1 MKEIDRVF
9 TRCPFFGSRQIAV
22 YLRREGAVVRRHRV
36 RRLMAR
42 MGLEAIYKA
51 GSLIEDIGKERQPNR
66 HAKRALIWIIPGER
80 QRRYSC
86 RVKLQH
92 IDAEVGLELFIRH
105 SASGET
111 KS

>member
-1 MKEIDRVF
+1 VF
-9 TRCPFFGSRQIAV
+9 TKYPFFGSRQIAA
-22 YLRREGAVVRRHRV
+22 YLRREGAVVGRHRV

-42 MGLEAIYKA
+42 MRLEAFYKA

-66 HAKRALIWIIPGER
+66 HAKRALIWIISGER

-86 RVKLQH
+86 RVKVLRT
-92 IDAEVGLELFIRH
+92 DAEVGLGHFIRH